1 MTMNELGINK
11 KPEDTR
17 VVVAMSGGVDSSVAA
32 AVLKGKGF
40 NVIGLT
46 MKLFDYKKINKNSKT
61 CCAGTDIMD
70 AKKAAAEIGIP
81 HYVVNFEK
89 EFRQKVIEDF
99 ISSYSGGTT
108 PIPCIRCNERIK
120 FKDLIAKAKELNAD
134 CLATGHYVKRVE
146 VENTVQLHIASN
158 PEKDQSYF
166 LFTVTPEELKFLRFP
181 LGSVKSKSET
191 RDLARKYNLKVAEK
205 SESQDICFV
214 PDGSYSEAIKK
225 LRPNASIPGDIINL
239 DGDVVGAH
247 EGIIKYTVGQ
257 RKGIGIQASEPMF
270 VLDICANTNTI
281 TIGPREA
288 LRQAKFYIDNVNW
301 LDDTSFDDLI
311 GATKNVLVKTRYQRT
326 PKMANVSPL
335 PNKRALVTLLNE
347 EEGISPGQACV
358 FYCGEKI
365 RVLGGGWITK

>member
-1 MTMNELGINK
+1 MNNLGINK
-11 KPEDTR
+11 RPEDTR

-32 AVLKGKGF
+32 AMLKKQGYD
-40 NVIGLT
+40 VIGLT
-46 MKLFDYKKINKNSKT
+46 MKLFDYKKINNNSKT
-61 CCAGTDIMD
+61 CCAGNDIID
-70 AKKAAAEIGIP
+70 AKKAAAQIGIP

-108 PIPCIRCNERIK
+108 PVPCIRCNERIK
-120 FKDLIAKAKELNAD
+120 FKDLIVKAKELNAD

-146 VENTVQLHIASN
+146 IESSVQLHVASN

-166 LFTVTPEELKFLRFP
+166 LFTVTPDELKFLRFP
-181 LGSVKSKSET
+181 LGFVKTKSET
-191 RDLARKYNLKVAEK
+191 RDLAREFNLRVAEK

-225 LRPNASIPGDIINL
+225 LRPNASVPGEIINL
-239 DGDVVGAH
+239 DGEVIGTH

-257 RKGIGIQASEPMF
+257 RKGLGVQKSEPMF
-270 VLDICANTNTI
+270 VLDINANTNAI

-288 LRQAKFYIDNVNW
+288 LRQAKFYINDVNW
-301 LDDTSFDDLI
+301 LDDISFEELI
-311 GATKNVLVKTRYQRT
+311 GSTKNILVKTRYQRT
-326 PKMANVSPL
+326 AVMANVSPL
-335 PNKRALVTLLNE
+335 PNNKALVTLFNK

-358 FYCGEKI
+358 FYCEERTRI
-365 RVLGGGWITK
+365 LGGGWITK

>member
-1 MTMNELGINK
+1 MMYDLGVNK
-11 KPEDTR
+11 QPEDTI

-32 AVLKGKGF
+32 ALLKNQGY

-99 ISSYSGGTT
+99 IDSYSGGTT

-120 FKDLIAKAKELNAD
+120 FKDLIIKAKELNAD

-146 VENTVQLHIASN
+146 VGNSVQLHIASN
-158 PEKDQSYF
+158 PDKDQSYF
-166 LFTVTPEELKFLRFP
+166 LFTVTPDELKFLRFP
-181 LGSVKSKSET
+181 LGSIKTKSET
-191 RDLARKYNLKVAEK
+191 RDLARKYNLRIADKN
-205 SESQDICFV
+205 ESQDICFV

-225 LRPNASIPGDIINL
+225 LRPNASVPGDIISL
-239 DGDVVGAH
+239 EGDVIGTH

-257 RKGIGIQASEPMF
+257 RKGLGVHTSEPMF
-270 VLDICANTNTI
+270 VLNINANTNSI
-281 TIGPREA
+281 TVGPREA
-288 LRQAKFYIDNVNW
+288 LRQAKFHINEVNW
-301 LDDTSFDDLI
+301 LDDMAFEKLI
-311 GATKNVLVKTRYQRT
+311 GSTKKVLVKTRYQRT
-326 PKMANVSPL
+326 PVMADVTPL
-335 PNKRALVTLLNE
+335 PNKKALVTLSNG

-358 FYCGEKI
+358 FYCKEKT

>member
-1 MTMNELGINK
+1 MNDLGINK
-11 KPEDTR
+11 MPQDTR

-32 AVLKGKGF
+32 AVLKEQGY

-81 HYVVNFEK
+81 HYVINFEK

-108 PIPCIRCNERIK
+108 PVPCIRCNERIK
-120 FKDLIAKAKELNAD
+120 FKDLIFKAKELNAD

-146 VENTVQLHIASN
+146 VGTSVQLHTASN
-158 PEKDQSYF
+158 SDKDQSYF

-181 LGSVKSKSET
+181 LGSVRTKSET
-191 RDLARKYNLKVAEK
+191 RDLAKKFNLKVADK
-205 SESQDICFV
+205 GESQDICFV

-225 LRPNASIPGDIINL
+225 LRPNASVPGDIINL
-239 DGDVVGAH
+239 DGEIIGTH

-257 RKGIGIQASEPMF
+257 RKGIGIQASVPMF
-270 VLDICANTNTI
+270 VLNINANKNTI

-288 LRQAKFYIDNVNW
+288 LRQAKFYIDDVNW
-301 LDDTSFDDLI
+301 LDDESFDELI
-311 GATKNVLVKTRYQRT
+311 GSTKNILVKTRYQRA
-326 PKMANVSPL
+326 PVLADVSPL
-335 PNKRALVTLLNE
+335 PNKKALVTLFDE

-358 FYCGEKI
+358 FYCKEKK

>member
-1 MTMNELGINK
+1 MMYDLGINK
-11 KPEDTR
+11 RPEDTR

-32 AVLKGKGF
+32 ALLKNEGY

-46 MKLFDYKKINKNSKT
+46 MKLFDYKNINKNSKT

-99 ISSYSGGTT
+99 INSYSGGTT

-120 FKDLIAKAKELNAD
+120 FKDLIIKAKELNAD

-146 VENTVQLHIASN
+146 VENSVQLHIASN

-166 LFTVTPEELKFLRFP
+166 LFTVTPDELKFLRFP
-181 LGSVKSKSET
+181 LGSIKTKSET
-191 RDLARKYNLKVAEK
+191 RDLARKYNLRIADKN
-205 SESQDICFV
+205 ESQDICFV

-225 LRPNASIPGDIINL
+225 LRPNASVPGDIINL
-239 DGDVVGAH
+239 EGDVIGTH

-257 RKGIGIQASEPMF
+257 RKGLGVQTSEPMF
-270 VLDICANTNTI
+270 VLNINANTNSI
-281 TIGPREA
+281 TVGPREA
-288 LRQAKFYIDNVNW
+288 LRQAKFHINDVNW
-301 LDDTSFDDLI
+301 LDDMAFEKLI
-311 GATKNVLVKTRYQRT
+311 GSTKKVLVKTRYQRT
-326 PKMANVSPL
+326 HVMADVTPL
-335 PNKRALVTLLNE
+335 PNKKALVTLSNE

-358 FYCGEKI
+358 FYCKEKT

>member
-11 KPEDTR
+11 RPEDTR

-214 PDGSYSEAIKK
+214 PDGSYSEAIRK
-225 LRPNASIPGDIINL
+225 LRPNASVPGNILNL
-239 DGDVVGAH
+239 NGDVVGTH

-257 RKGIGIQASEPMF
+257 RKGIGIQASEPVF

-288 LRQAKFYIDNVNW
+288 LRQAKFYIDDVNW
-301 LDDTSFDDLI
+301 LDDTSFDELI
-311 GATKNVLVKTRYQRT
+311 GSTKNVLVKTRYQRSPT
-326 PKMANVSPL
+326 MADVSPL
-335 PNKRALVTLLNE
+335 PNKRALVTLFNE

-358 FYCGEKI
+358 FYCGEKKRI
-365 RVLGGGWITK
+365 LGGGWITK

>member
-1 MTMNELGINK
+1 MNNLGINK
-11 KPEDTR
+11 SPEETR

-32 AVLKGKGF
+32 ALLKSQGY

-46 MKLFDYKKINKNSKT
+46 MKLFDYKKINRNSKT

-108 PIPCIRCNERIK
+108 PVPCIRCNERIK
-120 FKDLIAKAKELNAD
+120 FKDLIIKAKEFNAD

-146 VENTVQLHIASN
+146 FENSVQLHVASN

-166 LFTVTPEELKFLRFP
+166 LFTVSTEELKFLRFP
-181 LGSVKSKSET
+181 LGSVKTKSET

-205 SESQDICFV
+205 SDSQDICFV

-225 LRPNASIPGDIINL
+225 LRPNSSIPGDIISL
-239 DGDVVGAH
+239 DGKVIGSH

-257 RKGIGIQASEPMF
+257 RKGLGIQASEPMF
-270 VLDICANTNTI
+270 VLNINANTNSI
-281 TIGPREA
+281 TVGPREA
-288 LRQAKFYIDNVNW
+288 LRQAKFYINDVNW
-301 LDDTSFDDLI
+301 LYERTFEELI
-311 GATKNVLVKTRYQRT
+311 GSTKNVLVKTRYQRT
-326 PKMANVSPL
+326 PAIADVSPL
-335 PNKRALVTLLNE
+335 PNKRALVTLFNE

-358 FYCGEKI
+358 FYCKENI

>member
-1 MTMNELGINK
+1 
-11 KPEDTR
+11 
-17 VVVAMSGGVDSSVAA
+17 
-32 AVLKGKGF
+32 
-40 NVIGLT
+40 
-46 MKLFDYKKINKNSKT
+46 MKY
-61 CCAGTDIMD
+61 
-70 AKKAAAEIGIP
+70 
-81 HYVVNFEK
+81 
-89 EFRQKVIEDF
+89 
-99 ISSYSGGTT
+99 
-108 PIPCIRCNERIK
+108 
-120 FKDLIAKAKELNAD
+120 
-134 CLATGHYVKRVE
+134 
-146 VENTVQLHIASN
+146 
-158 PEKDQSYF
+158 
-166 LFTVTPEELKFLRFP
+166 LRFP

-214 PDGSYSEAIKK
+214 PEGSYSEAIKK

-239 DGDVVGAH
+239 DGDVVGTH

-270 VLDICANTNTI
+270 VLNICANTNII

-301 LDDTSFDDLI
+301 LDETSFDDLI
-311 GATKNVLVKTRYQRT
+311 GSTKNVLVKTRYQRT
-326 PKMANVSPL
+326 PTMADVSPL
-335 PNKRALVTLLNE
+335 PNKRALVTLFNE

>member
-1 MTMNELGINK
+1 MNALGINK

-17 VVVAMSGGVDSSVAA
+17 VVVAMSGGVDSSVVAA
-32 AVLKGKGF
+32 ILKGQGF

-46 MKLFDYKKINKNSKT
+46 MKLFDYKRINKNSKT

-70 AKKAAAEIGIP
+70 AKKAATEIGIP

-99 ISSYSGGTT
+99 IISYSGGTT

-120 FKDLIAKAKELNAD
+120 FKDLIVKAKELNAD

-146 VENTVQLHIASN
+146 VANTVQLHTASN
-158 PEKDQSYF
+158 SEKDQSYF
-166 LFTVTPEELKFLRFP
+166 LFTVTPAELKFLRFP

-191 RDLARKYNLKVAEK
+191 RDLARRYNLKVAEK

-214 PDGSYSEAIKK
+214 PDGSYSEAIRK
-225 LRPNASIPGDIINL
+225 LRPNASVPGNILNL
-239 DGDVVGAH
+239 NGDVVGTH
-247 EGIIKYTVGQ
+247 DGIIKYTVGQ
-257 RKGIGIQASEPMF
+257 RKGIGIQASEPVF

-288 LRQAKFYIDNVNW
+288 LRQAKFYIDDVNW
-301 LDDTSFDDLI
+301 LDDTSFDELI
-311 GATKNVLVKTRYQRT
+311 GSAKNVLVKTRYQRSPT
-326 PKMANVSPL
+326 MADVSPL
-335 PNKRALVTLLNE
+335 PNTRALVTLFNE

-358 FYCGEKI
+358 FYCGEKT

>member
-1 MTMNELGINK
+1 MMYDLGINK
-11 KPEDTR
+11 RPEDTR

-32 AVLKGKGF
+32 ALLKNQGY

-46 MKLFDYKKINKNSKT
+46 MKLFDYKNINKNSKT

-99 ISSYSGGTT
+99 INSYSGGTT

-120 FKDLIAKAKELNAD
+120 FKDLIMKAKELNAD

-146 VENTVQLHIASN
+146 VGNSVQLHIASN

-166 LFTVTPEELKFLRFP
+166 LFTVTPDELKFLRFP
-181 LGSVKSKSET
+181 LGSIKTKSET
-191 RDLARKYNLKVAEK
+191 RDLARKYNLRIADKN
-205 SESQDICFV
+205 ESQDICFV

-225 LRPNASIPGDIINL
+225 LRPNASVPGDIINL
-239 DGDVVGAH
+239 EGDVIGTH

-257 RKGIGIQASEPMF
+257 RKGLGVQTSEPMF
-270 VLDICANTNTI
+270 VLSINANTNSI
-281 TIGPREA
+281 TVGPREA
-288 LRQAKFYIDNVNW
+288 LRQAKFHINDVNW
-301 LDDTSFDDLI
+301 LDDMAFEKLI
-311 GATKNVLVKTRYQRT
+311 GSTKKVLVKTRYQRT
-326 PKMANVSPL
+326 PVMADVTPL
-335 PNKRALVTLLNE
+335 PNKKALVTLSNE

-358 FYCGEKI
+358 FYCKEKT